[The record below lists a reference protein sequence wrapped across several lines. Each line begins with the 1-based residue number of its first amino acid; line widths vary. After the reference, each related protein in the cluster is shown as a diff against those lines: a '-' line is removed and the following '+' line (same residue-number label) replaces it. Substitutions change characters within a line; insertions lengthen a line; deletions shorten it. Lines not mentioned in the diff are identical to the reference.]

1 MNSIA
6 SQYDFNGYTMKSAES
21 TDMHRFETGTVTAG
35 EAVFTVHLLRAVNFE
50 KGREF
55 PFLVSKIEHGGKIVW
70 DYKSCGRSEY
80 YGRLAWANDE
90 LVVTFIKKGASGRVV
105 DVTALADVI
114 AHTQTSLDRKIKLK
128 RAAADF
134 LSRGVEYSSL
144 EQKVIDLVA
153 KRQREEDAVRREQ
166 EQMARLAE
174 KVQRRAA
181 IIARKKVRAFSSS
194 GQPYSGIPVV
204 GDEWH
209 SLPSGTWVILV
220 ESYGD
225 DDDVG
230 NPIEA
235 FVVDKAP
242 GGKANKGKR
251 VFVGATQGE
260 GRQLETVKV
269 IKTVLVEG
277 GGDFYEV
284 QIFRSMNDIKTAR
297 AQGLNGG
304 TRVAVESAT
313 DQITVLSVTN
323 GGIKTE
329 GVFSVIK

>member
-6 SQYDFNGYTMKSAES
+6 SRYDFPGYAKISMNDTS
-21 TDMHRFETGTVTAG
+21 THQFEMGTIMAG
-35 EAVFTVHLLRAVNFE
+35 EHLFTVSLLRAVNFE

-55 PFLVSKIEHGGKIVW
+55 PFLVSKIEHGGKVIW
-70 DYKSCGRSEY
+70 DYKSCGHSEC

-90 LVVTFIKKGASGRVV
+90 LVIAFISKGVNGKVV
-105 DVTALADVI
+105 DVTALADI
-114 AHTQTSLDRKIKLK
+114 LAHRQTSLDRKIKLK

-134 LSRGVEYSSL
+134 LNRQVEYSSH
-144 EQKVIDLVA
+144 EQTVIELLA
-153 KRQREEDAVRREQ
+153 KRQREEEVAKKEEGHRQ
-166 EQMARLAE
+166 RLAE
-174 KVQRRAA
+174 KLKRRAV
-181 IIARKKVRAFSSS
+181 IMAREKVYTFTLD
-194 GQPYSGIPVV
+194 GQPRSGIPVV

-220 ESYGD
+220 ESY

-230 NPIEA
+230 KPIEA

-251 VFVGATQGE
+251 VFVRATQGE
-260 GRQLETVKV
+260 GRLETVKV

-277 GGDFYEV
+277 DGDFYEV

-329 GVFSVIK
+329 GVFNVIK